1 MAGAAI
7 LASVAALHSG
17 AGRVYAC
24 LLDTAFGLNATAQY
38 PALMVR
44 DVNSLQLEK
53 ASIVCGCGGGDEV
66 RAILPKILSAS
77 AQLVLDADALNAIA
91 REINQPKIERRH
103 GIALI
108 SGQFVIFHSF
118 AKVAVCAFA
127 LIRKN
132 SNIILAFRIARSCSL

>member
-1 MAGAAI
+1 MLFLGSFGEKLGSLRII
-7 LASVAALHSG
+7 LRDNLSLRMNHSQIIG
-17 AGRVYAC
+17 CQKISQING
-24 LLDTAFGLNATAQY
+24 LLIIFKTFS
-38 PALMVR
+38 R
-44 DVNSLQLEK
+44 
-53 ASIVCGCGGGDEV
+53 I
-66 RAILPKILSAS
+66 
-77 AQLVLDADALNAIA
+77 ALNAIA